1 MNLPA
6 KVAAALTLASSLAGC
21 ATTNLSPHTGSRLS
35 LDEDEKRLWLQAED
49 GEKRLDRSGLVEKS
63 PELDPYLA
71 GIARKLF
78 PDIPF
83 EFRIRV
89 MRDAGMNAFAL
100 PNGAIYLHTGLLA
113 RMENEAQLAAL
124 LGHEGTHA
132 VSRHS
137 VKGQRELLNK
147 SVLYSAVTLG
157 GWGGSLFT
165 TASVTGYR
173 RDLEREADAEGF
185 HRMVAAGYDPSEAPK
200 LFRILEQWIKDTG
213 VKDPY
218 FFSSHP
224 KVKERIESFE
234 SLTAAAGGGKG
245 IVNRE
250 LFLAKT
256 RGVVLETAELDL
268 KAGRYESA
276 LRGADKYLLISG
288 GDAKGHFLRGETLHQ
303 RNGTGDGEQ
312 AFEEY
317 RRAVSADASYP
328 EPYRALGLI
337 HYKKSE
343 KADARKYLEKYLMLN
358 PGAPDRSYIEGYIR
372 TSQ

>member
-6 KVAAALTLASSLAGC
+6 KAAAALVLAATLAGC
-21 ATTNLSPHTGSRLS
+21 ASTNLSPHTGPRLA
-35 LDEDEKRLWLQAED
+35 LEEDEKRIWLLSED
-49 GEKRLDRSGLVEKS
+49 GEKRLNLSGLVEES
-63 PELDPYLA
+63 PELDSYLA
-71 GIARKLF
+71 GIVRKLF
-78 PDIPF
+78 PDVQF

-100 PNGAIYLHTGLLA
+100 PNGAIYIHTGLLA

-124 LGHEGTHA
+124 LGHEGIHTVNRHA
-132 VSRHS
+132 I
-137 VKGQRELLNK
+137 KGNRELLSK
-147 SVLYSAVTLG
+147 SAIYAAVTLG

-165 TASVTGYR
+165 MASVTGYR
-173 RDLEREADAEGF
+173 RDLEREADVEGF
-185 HRMVAAGYDPSEAPK
+185 RRMVAAGYDPSEAPK
-200 LFRILEQWIKDTG
+200 LFRILGAWIEETG

-234 SLTAAAGGGKG
+234 SLAASGGKG

-256 RGVVLETAELDL
+256 RDVVLETAGLDL

-276 LRGADKYLLISG
+276 LRGADKFLSISR
-288 GDAKGHFLRGETLHQ
+288 GDAKGHFLRGETLRQ

-312 AFEEY
+312 AVEEY
-317 RRAVSADASYP
+317 RLAISANPFYP

-343 KADARKYLEKYLMLN
+343 KVEARKYLEKYLILN
-358 PGAPDRSYIEGYIR
+358 PGAPDRPYVEGYLR
-372 TSQ
+372 ASP

>member
-6 KVAAALTLASSLAGC
+6 KAAAALLLSAALAGC
-21 ATTNLSPHTGSRLS
+21 ASTNLSPHTGPRLA
-35 LDEDEKRLWLQAED
+35 LEEDEKRIWLLSEE
-49 GEKRLDRSGLVEKS
+49 GEKRLNLSGLVEES
-63 PELDPYLA
+63 PELDSYLA
-71 GIARKLF
+71 GIVRKLF
-78 PDIPF
+78 PDVPF
-83 EFRIRV
+83 GFRIRV

-100 PNGAIYLHTGLLA
+100 PNGAIYIHTGLLA

-124 LGHEGTHA
+124 LGHEGIHTVNRHA
-132 VSRHS
+132 I
-137 VKGQRELLNK
+137 KGNRELLSK
-147 SVLYSAVTLG
+147 SAIYAAVTLG

-165 TASVTGYR
+165 MASVTGYH

-185 HRMVAAGYDPSEAPK
+185 RRMVAAGYDPSEAPK
-200 LFRILEQWIKDTG
+200 LFRILGAWIEETG

-234 SLTAAAGGGKG
+234 SLAAAGGKG

-256 RGVVLETAELDL
+256 RDVVLEIAGLDL

-276 LRGADKYLLISG
+276 LRGADKFLYITG
-288 GDAKGHFLRGETLHQ
+288 GDAKGHFLRGETLRQ
-303 RNGTGDGEQ
+303 RNGTGDGDQ
-312 AFEEY
+312 AVEEY
-317 RRAVSADASYP
+317 RRAISSNAFYP

-343 KADARKYLEKYLMLN
+343 KVEARKYLEKYLALN
-358 PGAPDRSYIEGYIR
+358 PGAPDRPYVEGYIR
-372 TSQ
+372 ASQ

>member
-1 MNLPA
+1 MTLPA
-6 KVAAALTLASSLAGC
+6 KAAAALVLAAALAGC
-21 ATTNLSPHTGSRLS
+21 ASTNLSPHTGSRLA
-35 LDEDEKRLWLQAED
+35 LEEDEKRIWLLSED
-49 GEKRLDRSGLVEKS
+49 GEKRLNLSGLVEES
-63 PELDPYLA
+63 TELDSYLA
-71 GIARKLF
+71 GIVRKLF

-100 PNGAIYLHTGLLA
+100 PNGAIYIHTGLLA

-124 LGHEGTHA
+124 LGHEGIHTVNRHA
-132 VSRHS
+132 I
-137 VKGQRELLNK
+137 KGKREMIGK
-147 SVLYSAVTLG
+147 SAIYAAVTLG

-165 TASVTGYR
+165 TASVTGYH

-185 HRMVAAGYDPSEAPK
+185 RRMVAAGYDPSEAHK
-200 LFRILEQWIKDTG
+200 LFRILGRWIEETG

-224 KVKERIESFE
+224 RVKERIESFE
-234 SLTAAAGGGKG
+234 SLAAAAGGKG

-256 RGVVLETAELDL
+256 RGVVLETAGLDL

-276 LRGADKYLLISG
+276 LQGVDKFLSISG
-288 GDAKGHFLRGETLHQ
+288 GDARGHFLRGETLRQ

-312 AFEEY
+312 AVEEY
-317 RRAVSADASYP
+317 LRAISADASYP
-328 EPYRALGLI
+328 EPYRALGMI

-343 KADARKYLEKYLMLN
+343 KVEARKYLEKYLVLN
-358 PGAPDRSYIEGYIR
+358 PGAPDRQYVEGYIR
-372 TSQ
+372 GSQ